1 MISVFLHRFV
11 AWRCRRPRR
20 QRCSALRRRLYDDA
34 LQDHLSWAHDLCR
47 VGCTSGRVLGLAWAA
62 ATERSPTV
70 ISACGDYLS
79 RATPVVILPGDCET
93 KRGATPFRWPSTR
106 PWGWPTRP
114 CSASAASDGDAFFV
128 RRFLRGRVDGKARL
142 LDGGRFRRRR
152 GLVDLDLRAPAEP
165 GAARASWFICLAPAL
180 VASFDVPSSA
190 AAAGAAA
197 ALAFGLA
204 DSSFSLKPMFA
215 PVLADVRSRGAA
227 LTAGST
233 ARALFF
239 AGAGAGAALEGLAF
253 GAGFAAAGF
262 GAGALAFGAAF
273 AFGLA
278 AVGFFGFGRLFYRF
292 LRRLRVCIL
301 TRTRRRK

>member
-1 MISVFLHRFV
+1 MGLTEKSPVFWTGFEG
-11 AWRCRRPRR
+11 ADFAGGA
-20 QRCSALRRRLYDDA
+20 AL
-34 LQDHLSWAHDLCR
+34 S
-47 VGCTSGRVLGLAWAA
+47 
-62 ATERSPTV
+62 
-70 ISACGDYLS
+70 
-79 RATPVVILPGDCET
+79 ILIFC
-93 KRGATPFRWPSTR
+93 
-106 PWGWPTRP
+106 
-114 CSASAASDGDAFFV
+114 
-128 RRFLRGRVDGKARL
+128 
-142 LDGGRFRRRR
+142 
-152 GLVDLDLRAPAEP
+152 APAEP

-180 VASFDVPSSA
+180 VASFDVPSST

-239 AGAGAGAALEGLAF
+239 AGAGAGAALEALAFGAGFAAAF

-262 GAGALAFGAAF
+262 GAGALAFGAAL

-278 AVGFFGFGRLFYRF
+278 AVGFFAAGFGAAFFTAFFGACVRAYYGDVTQMIQRCE
-292 LRRLRVCIL
+292 LRPSWAPPCAWVPLSAWARPCASRGPCASAPPS
-301 TRTRRRK
+301 